1 MIVSSWFAFHIDEKL
16 DTYCYLY
23 DGYITDKDHMDD
35 YLNCTLVNDV
45 GIKDPLVWRKLA
57 KRMVLLHIS
66 WRHG

>member
-35 YLNCTLVNDV
+35 YLNYTLVNDV
-45 GIKDPLVWRKLA
+45 GIKDPLV
-57 KRMVLLHIS
+57 
-66 WRHG
+66 